1 MNVGMTRISST
12 RVGGSGEYIS
22 QCAWYI
28 LILSSDTLEQID
40 VAKLVIEQYP
50 DTFQLATSA
59 DEGRNAM
66 KDGKIASWIG
76 VEGGHQLGNS
86 LAVLR
91 RYYDLGVRYVC
102 FVGTCRP
109 VFHRMIHW
117 ILSIDTLR
125 LPMHAITHSPTRV
138 ESSNHWSHGITD

>member
-1 MNVGMTRISST
+1 VST
-12 RVGGSGEYIS
+12 YSNEDGIFSYYPR
-22 QCAWYI
+22 
-28 LILSSDTLEQID
+28 DTLEQID

-50 DTFQLATSA
+50 DTFQLSTTA

-102 FVGTCRP
+102 FAGDC
-109 VFHRMIHW
+109 
-117 ILSIDTLR
+117 
-125 LPMHAITHSPTRV
+125 
-138 ESSNHWSHGITD
+138 